1 MFHWHCYFTKGG
13 EMNKRIAILIAV
25 LAIAVLVAA
34 LLAFAIP
41 CPGGVKEYLGQN
53 LVALL
58 SLL

>member
-1 MFHWHCYFTKGG
+1 
-13 EMNKRIAILIAV
+13 MNKRIAILIAV

-34 LLAFAIP
+34 LLAFVIP